1 MTTQITNTSFATVTS
16 ERSLGRNM
24 PQKFGGKL
32 VLPMFGMAMMAFLA
46 GFVVSIF
53 RAGEVSDAGNA
64 DTIEALRHFVAGLMF
79 LGFATVFAGISF
91 AIARILGEFRKGWGD
106 TQEAAGGQVK
116 TLQIPKT
123 AKLFLGLM
131 SMSMMTILGA
141 VVLHFIF
148 AADVSNTAGSL
159 ETSEQ
164 RFLVLEAV
172 RRVGVGMYLFSIL
185 PGLATIAQVPRFQS
199 VRIREVADSRK
210 G

>member
-64 DTIEALRHFVAGLMF
+64 DTIEALRHIVAGLMF

-131 SMSMMTILGA
+131 SMSMSM
-141 VVLHFIF
+141 
-148 AADVSNTAGSL
+148 S
-159 ETSEQ
+159 
-164 RFLVLEAV
+164 
-172 RRVGVGMYLFSIL
+172 
-185 PGLATIAQVPRFQS
+185 
-199 VRIREVADSRK
+199 
-210 G
+210 